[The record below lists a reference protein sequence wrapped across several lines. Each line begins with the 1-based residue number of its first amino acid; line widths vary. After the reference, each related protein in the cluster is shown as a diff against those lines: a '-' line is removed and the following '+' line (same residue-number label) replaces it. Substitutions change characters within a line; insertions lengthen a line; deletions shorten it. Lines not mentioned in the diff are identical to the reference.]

1 MKIIIFGIGGRM
13 GSAIYELATKEG
25 IEVVAGIDAFADKLS
40 LPVPVY
46 KSLRDCK
53 EKADVLIDFS
63 RPTGLSEILEYITT
77 TLTPA
82 VLCTTGYSDEQ
93 QKAVDEASKK
103 VAIFQ
108 SSNMS
113 LGINLLID
121 LSKRAGQFL
130 GTSYDIEI
138 IEQHHNRKVDAP
150 SGTALSI
157 AKAINEVYDNGL
169 NFVYGRN
176 RESGKR
182 QPKDLGIHAIRGGT
196 IVGKHDVM
204 FIGSEEILTI
214 AHSAQSPSVFA
225 IGALRAADYISARG
239 AGKYSM
245 DDLIGRDYSVTT
257 VKGITD
263 IALVS
268 FYHLEYGEI
277 PELFNNLANAKI
289 SVDMISQAPSSRG
302 YAVTFSINTNDIAK
316 VREIF
321 KDKCTVRENL
331 SQLVIAGVGMEH
343 QSGVANMIINA
354 LVEAHIEVCSTTTGA
369 TEISCAL
376 PTDSIQT
383 AVDTLRTKFN
393 IEI

>member
-13 GSAIYELATKEG
+13 GNAIYELATKEG
-25 IEVVAGIDAFADKLS
+25 IEVVAGIDVFADKLT
-40 LPVPVY
+40 LPIPVY
-46 KSLRDCK
+46 KSLSECK

-63 RPTGLSEILEYITT
+63 RPTGLSEILDYITT

-82 VLCTTGYSDEQ
+82 VLCTTGYSAEQ
-93 QKAVDEASKK
+93 QNAVDEASKK

-121 LSKRAGQFL
+121 LAKKAGQFL

-176 RESGKR
+176 PESGKR

-225 IGALRAADYISARG
+225 IGALRAADYISGRG
-239 AGKYSM
+239 PGKYNM
-245 DDLIGRDYSVTT
+245 DGLIGRDYSVTT

-268 FYHLEYGEI
+268 FYHLEFSEI
-277 PELFNNLANAKI
+277 PKLLTSLANAKV

-302 YAVTFSINTNDIAK
+302 YSVTFSIEKNDVARVRK
-316 VREIF
+316 VF
-321 KDKCTVRENL
+321 GDTCTIRENL
-331 SQLVIAGVGMEH
+331 SQLVIVGVGMEH
-343 QSGVANMIINA
+343 QSGVANMIITA
-354 LVEAHIEVCSTTTGA
+354 LVDAGIEVCSTTTGA
-369 TEISCAL
+369 TQISCAI
-376 PTDSIQT
+376 PTASIQT

-393 IEI
+393 VEI

>member
-13 GSAIYELATKEG
+13 GTAIYELATKEG
-25 IEVVAGIDAFADKLS
+25 IEVAAGIDAFADKLT

-46 KSLRDCK
+46 KSLKECK

-63 RPTGLSEILEYITT
+63 RPTGLGEILEYITT
-77 TLTPA
+77 TKTPA

-93 QKAVDEASKK
+93 QMAVDEASKR
-103 VAIFQ
+103 VAVFQ

-121 LSKRAGQFL
+121 LAKKAGQFL

-176 RESGKR
+176 PESGKR
-182 QPKDLGIHAIRGGT
+182 QPRDMGIHAIRGGT

-225 IGALRAADYISARG
+225 IGALRAAEYIADKD

-245 DDLIGRDYSVTT
+245 NDLIGRDYSVTT
-257 VKGITD
+257 VKGVSD

-268 FYHLEYGEI
+268 FYHLEYSEI
-277 PELFNNLANAKI
+277 AKLFDSLANAKV
-289 SVDMISQAPSSRG
+289 SVDMISQAPSSKG
-302 YAVTFSINTNDIAK
+302 YSVTFSIDKFDADK
-316 VREIF
+316 VRKVF
-321 KDKCTVRENL
+321 GDKCTVRENL
-331 SQLVIAGVGMEH
+331 SQLVIVGVGMEH

-354 LVEAHIEVCSTTTGA
+354 LVEAGIEVCSTTTGA
-369 TEISCAL
+369 TQISCAL
-376 PTDSIQT
+376 PTESLQLAID
-383 AVDTLRTKFN
+383 ALRNKFK

>member
-13 GSAIYELATKEG
+13 GNAIYELSKKEG
-25 IEVVAGIDAFADKLS
+25 VEVVAGIDAFADRIS
-40 LPVPVY
+40 LPIPVY
-46 KSLRDCK
+46 KSLKDCK
-53 EKADVLIDFS
+53 EQADVLIDFS
-63 RPTGLSEILEYITT
+63 RPTGLSDILDYVTITK
-77 TLTPA
+77 TPA
-82 VLCTTGYSDEQ
+82 VLCTTGYTEEQ
-93 QKAVDEASKK
+93 QKSIDETSKK

-121 LSKRAGQFL
+121 LAKKAGQFL

-176 RESGKR
+176 LESGKR
-182 QPKDLGIHAIRGGT
+182 QPRDMGIHAIRGGT

-225 IGALRAADYISARG
+225 IGALRAGEYISSKC

-257 VKGITD
+257 VKGVTD

-268 FYHLEYGEI
+268 FYHLEYTEI
-277 PELFNNLANAKI
+277 AKLFDSLASAKV
-289 SVDMISQAPSSRG
+289 SVDMISQAPSSKG
-302 YAVTFSINTNDIAK
+302 YSVTFSINRCDTDK
-316 VREIF
+316 VKEIF
-321 KDKCTVRENL
+321 GDKCTIRDNL
-331 SQLVIAGVGMEH
+331 SQLVIVGVGMEH

-354 LVEAHIEVCSTTTGA
+354 LVEAGIEVCSTTTGA
-369 TEISCAL
+369 TQISCAL

-383 AVDTLRTKFN
+383 AVEALRNKFK

>member
-13 GSAIYELATKEG
+13 GNAVYELSQKEG
-25 IEVVAGIDAFADKLS
+25 VEVVAGIDTFSDKLN
-40 LPVPVY
+40 LPIPVY
-46 KSLRDCK
+46 KSLKDCK
-53 EKADVLIDFS
+53 EKADVIIDFS
-63 RPTGLSEILEYITT
+63 RPTGLSEILDYATST
-77 TLTPA
+77 KTPS
-82 VLCTTGYSDEQ
+82 VLCTTGYTDEQ
-93 QKAVDEASKK
+93 QKAIDDASKK

-121 LSKRAGQFL
+121 LAKKAGQFL

-176 RESGKR
+176 PESGKR
-182 QPKDLGIHAIRGGT
+182 QPRDMGIHAIRGGT

-225 IGALRAADYISARG
+225 IGALRAGDYLCGRG

-257 VKGITD
+257 VKGISD
-263 IALVS
+263 IGLVS
-268 FYHLEYGEI
+268 FYHLEYSEI
-277 PELFNNLANAKI
+277 AKLFNSLANAKV
-289 SVDMISQAPSSRG
+289 SVDMISQAPSSKG
-302 YAVTFSINTNDIAK
+302 YSVTFSIDKNDVSK
-316 VREIF
+316 V
-321 KDKCTVRENL
+321 KDAFGDRCIIRENL
-331 SQLVIAGVGMEH
+331 SQLVIVGVGMEH

-354 LVEAHIEVCSTTTGA
+354 LVDAGIEVCSTTTGA
-369 TEISCAL
+369 TQISCAL
-376 PTDSIQT
+376 PTESLKT
-383 AVDTLRTKFN
+383 AIDALRTKFN

>member
-13 GSAIYELATKEG
+13 GGAIYELATKEG
-25 IEVVAGIDAFADKLS
+25 IEVVAGIDTFADKVN
-40 LPVPVY
+40 LPIPVY
-46 KSLRDCK
+46 KSLKECK

-63 RPTGLSEILEYITT
+63 RPTGLSEILDYVTT
-77 TLTPA
+77 TKTPA
-82 VLCTTGYSDEQ
+82 VLCTTGYSNEQ
-93 QKAVDEASKK
+93 QASVDEASKK

-121 LSKRAGQFL
+121 LAKRAGQFL

-157 AKAINEVYDNGL
+157 AKAINDVYDNSL

-176 RESGKR
+176 PESGKR
-182 QPKDLGIHAIRGGT
+182 QPRDMGIHAIRGGT

-225 IGALRAADYISARG
+225 IGALRAGEYISDKG
-239 AGKYSM
+239 PGKYSM

-257 VKGITD
+257 VKGVSD

-268 FYHLEYGEI
+268 FYHLEYTEI
-277 PELFNNLANAKI
+277 AKLFDSLANAKV
-289 SVDMISQAPSSRG
+289 SVDMISQAPSSKG
-302 YAVTFSINTNDIAK
+302 YSVTFSIDKLDADK
-316 VREIF
+316 VREVF

-331 SQLVIAGVGMEH
+331 SQLVIVGVGMEH

-354 LVEAHIEVCSTTTGA
+354 LVEAGIEVCSTTTGA
-369 TEISCAL
+369 TQISCAL
-376 PTDSIQT
+376 PTESLQT
-383 AVDTLRTKFN
+383 AIEALRNKFK

>member
-1 MKIIIFGIGGRM
+1 M
-13 GSAIYELATKEG
+13 GSAIYNLATKEN
-25 IEVVAGIDAFADKLS
+25 IEVVAGIDAFADKLD
-40 LPVPVY
+40 LPIPVY
-46 KSLRDCK
+46 KSLSDCK

-63 RPTGLSEILEYITT
+63 RPTGLSDILDYITT

-82 VLCTTGYSDEQ
+82 VLCTTGYTDEQ
-93 QKAVDEASKK
+93 QKAVDDASKK

-121 LSKRAGQFL
+121 LAKRAGQFL

-176 RESGKR
+176 PESGKR
-182 QPKDLGIHAIRGGT
+182 QPRDMGIHAIRGGT

-214 AHSAQSPSVFA
+214 AHSAQSPYVFA
-225 IGALRAADYISARG
+225 IGALRAADYLAGRG
-239 AGKYSM
+239 AGKYDM
-245 DDLIGRDYSVTT
+245 NDLIGRDYSVTT
-257 VKGITD
+257 VKGVTD

-268 FYHLEYGEI
+268 FYHIEYSEI
-277 PELFNNLANAKI
+277 AKLFDSLANAKV

-302 YAVTFSINTNDIAK
+302 YSVTFSISNNDADK
-316 VREIF
+316 VQQLF
-321 KDKCTVRENL
+321 GDKCTIRRDL
-331 SQLVIAGVGMEH
+331 SQLVIVGVGMEH
-343 QSGVANMIINA
+343 QSGVANMIINV
-354 LVEAHIEVCSTTTGA
+354 LVDAGIEVCSTTTGA
-369 TEISCAL
+369 TQISCAL

-383 AVDTLRTKFN
+383 AIDALRTKFK

>member
-13 GSAIYELATKEG
+13 GTSIYELATKEG
-25 IEVVAGIDAFADKLS
+25 IEVVAGIDAFSDKLS

-46 KSLRDCK
+46 KSITECK

-63 RPTGLSEILEYITT
+63 RPTGLNEILQYITT
-77 TLTPA
+77 TKTPA
-82 VLCTTGYSDEQ
+82 VLCTTGYTDEQ
-93 QKAVDEASKK
+93 QKAIDEASKK

-121 LSKRAGQFL
+121 LAKKAGQFL

-176 RESGKR
+176 LESGKR
-182 QPKDLGIHAIRGGT
+182 QPRDIGIHAIRGGT

-225 IGALRAADYISARG
+225 IGALRAGDYICGRV

-245 DDLIGRDYSVTT
+245 NDLIGRDYSVTT
-257 VKGITD
+257 VKGVSD

-277 PELFNNLANAKI
+277 AKLFNSLAKAKV
-289 SVDMISQAPSSRG
+289 SVDMISQAPSSTG
-302 YAVTFSINTNDIAK
+302 YSVTFSIDKLDVDK
-316 VREIF
+316 VREVF
-321 KDKCTVRENL
+321 GDKCTVRENL
-331 SQLVIAGVGMEH
+331 SQLVIVGVGMEH

-354 LVEAHIEVCSTTTGA
+354 LVETGIEVCSTTTGA
-369 TEISCAL
+369 TQISCAL
-376 PTDSIQT
+376 PTKSLQT
-383 AVDTLRTKFN
+383 AIDALRNKFK

>member
-13 GSAIYELATKEG
+13 GGAIYELATKEG
-25 IEVVAGIDAFADKLS
+25 IEVVAGIDAFADKVN
-40 LPVPVY
+40 LPIPVY
-46 KSLRDCK
+46 KSLKECK

-63 RPTGLSEILEYITT
+63 RPTGLSEILDYVTT
-77 TLTPA
+77 TKTPA
-82 VLCTTGYSDEQ
+82 VLCTTGYSNEQ
-93 QKAVDEASKK
+93 QASVDEASKK

-121 LSKRAGQFL
+121 LAKRAGQFL

-157 AKAINEVYDNGL
+157 AKAINDVYDNSL

-176 RESGKR
+176 PESGKR
-182 QPKDLGIHAIRGGT
+182 QPRDMGIHAIRGGT

-225 IGALRAADYISARG
+225 IGALRAGEYISDKG
-239 AGKYSM
+239 PGKYSM

-257 VKGITD
+257 VKGVSD

-268 FYHLEYGEI
+268 FYHLEYTEI
-277 PELFNNLANAKI
+277 AKLFDSLANAKV
-289 SVDMISQAPSSRG
+289 SVDMISQAPSSKG
-302 YAVTFSINTNDIAK
+302 YSVTFSIDKLDADK
-316 VREIF
+316 VREVF

-331 SQLVIAGVGMEH
+331 SQLVIVGVGMEH

-354 LVEAHIEVCSTTTGA
+354 LVEAGIEVCSTTTGA
-369 TEISCAL
+369 TQISCAL
-376 PTDSIQT
+376 PTESLQT
-383 AVDTLRTKFN
+383 AIEALRNKFK